1 MRVVAFIFL
10 VMMFSGCVTK
20 KPVVAEYA
28 IVTKSAVAANGAG
41 CKEKSLRI
49 SSVFASSTLSST
61 IMEYTDSK
69 GAIYAF
75 TESRWHEPLSVQVG
89 QAIFQSSQDSSLFKS
104 VVGSKSRSR
113 SDLVLEVSMDRFSHK
128 FLDESKS
135 SVVEGVMSFSL
146 VDVKTNTLV
155 ASKSFSS
162 SAVPKTHNAIGGV
175 GAYGAVMNTILE
187 QERVWLG
194 EVCK

>member
-1 MRVVAFIFL
+1 MRIAVFIFL
-10 VMMFSGCVTK
+10 VMVLSGCVTK

-28 IVTKSAVAANGAG
+28 MSTKSMAIVKGTG

-49 SSVFASSTLSST
+49 SSVFASSALNST
-61 IMEYTDSK
+61 VMEYTDTK

-75 TESRWHEPLSVQVG
+75 TESRWHEPLSMQVA
-89 QAIFQSSQDSSLFKS
+89 QTLFQSSQDSSLFKS

-113 SDLVLEVSMDRFSHK
+113 SDLVLEVSIDRFFHK
-128 FLDESKS
+128 FLDESGG
-135 SVVEGVMSFSL
+135 SVVEGAMSFSL
-146 VDVKTNTLV
+146 IDVKTNMLV

-175 GAYGAVMNTILE
+175 GAYGAVMNDILE

-194 EVCK
+194 EVCR